1 MSVSNDDQYKAH
13 NKKASHGRNTK
24 IWTYSLY
31 TFMLLKISEYGLE
44 ELSAKTPII
53 QT

>member
-1 MSVSNDDQYKAH
+1 MSLSSDDQYTAH
-13 NKKASHGRNTK
+13 NKKASRGRNTN
-24 IWTYSLY
+24 IWAYSLY
-31 TFMLLKISEYGLE
+31 TLLLLKISGYGLE